1 MILSTSGGPRFCV
14 QRGARSCSKRL
25 PAACTVAVALVTTLL
40 CPAPSPAASPAGP
53 PRCRLDLAKTT
64 LNVECL
70 PAVSADGQTVA
81 VVIFGEAS
89 FSVRFLGVTGNRA
102 AGPTFATKL
111 GDDRLLR
118 RQVRAINQV
127 LTSGDYRS
135 LEAVPIAKFGQE
147 TRLHGLSLRVVDE
160 GEQGVEIRRGGRL
173 LGGWKPPEPA
183 EPEGSRSARPIV
195 TNLLLPGND
204 AFVLVESRLRDE
216 EGQLVPGA
224 PTFAIIRLPPG
235 APRHLP
241 IPQQLCSARVAA
253 LRRWLQQLDGDAKR
267 TPGRFPGQ
275 LGVRMVEHSGRTPA
289 PAPIIELGPDQV
301 GMVGGLFT
309 EVSGEARSLA
319 ERLAAVGQALAIEAN
334 NHELLHPGELRT
346 RAVAIAVDRE
356 VPWESIV
363 ALTRVIPRASYD
375 RIDWLFATAVP
386 PGQMPQPK
394 SPIDGELAATR
405 VLDPSRKATMLGEI
419 AGDLFADCER
429 GAKVF
434 EGLGA
439 LPPEMR
445 LTFLID
451 ELPSAMPA
459 CGCAVDP
466 SSLEALFYAVWGMPS
481 SAKTYSAVS
490 MRLAPDDAKSSRP
503 LSAPARAPW
512 STTYRLAIDAATK
525 PEAAVLRVTEE

>member
-1 MILSTSGGPRFCV
+1 
-14 QRGARSCSKRL
+14 
-25 PAACTVAVALVTTLL
+25 
-40 CPAPSPAASPAGP
+40 
-53 PRCRLDLAKTT
+53 
-64 LNVECL
+64 
-70 PAVSADGQTVA
+70 
-81 VVIFGEAS
+81 
-89 FSVRFLGVTGNRA
+89 
-102 AGPTFATKL
+102 
-111 GDDRLLR
+111 
-118 RQVRAINQV
+118 
-127 LTSGDYRS
+127 
-135 LEAVPIAKFGQE
+135 
-147 TRLHGLSLRVVDE
+147 
-160 GEQGVEIRRGGRL
+160 
-173 LGGWKPPEPA
+173 
-183 EPEGSRSARPIV
+183 
-195 TNLLLPGND
+195 
-204 AFVLVESRLRDE
+204 
-216 EGQLVPGA
+216 
-224 PTFAIIRLPPG
+224 
-235 APRHLP
+235 
-241 IPQQLCSARVAA
+241 
-253 LRRWLQQLDGDAKR
+253 
-267 TPGRFPGQ
+267 
-275 LGVRMVEHSGRTPA
+275 
-289 PAPIIELGPDQV
+289 
-301 GMVGGLFT
+301 
-309 EVSGEARSLA
+309 
-319 ERLAAVGQALAIEAN
+319 
-334 NHELLHPGELRT
+334 
-346 RAVAIAVDRE
+346 
-356 VPWESIV
+356 
-363 ALTRVIPRASYD
+363 VIPRASYD

-459 CGCAVDP
+459 CGCAVDL